1 MTATKR
7 PYTGNKVLPARH
19 KQPGLEY
26 LVRALIKY
34 SGGAFQNWGTHVIR
48 NKKGKSSVSVHARGT
63 AVDLGYNKT
72 KKAEAD
78 RWITLILQ
86 YADELGI
93 EAVFDYN
100 PKPHGRGWKCDR
112 NKWETYT
119 KKAFD
124 GAPGGNWYHIEVSVA
139 AGKDEVTMKREFH
152 KLLADLKAA
161 VPASPTTPQ

>member
-1 MTATKR
+1 MTSTKR
-7 PYTGNKVLPARH
+7 PYTGNKIKPTRG

-34 SGGAFQNWGTHVIR
+34 SDGAFRNWGTHMIR
-48 NKKGKSSVSVHARGT
+48 KKKGLNSVSVHARGT
-63 AVDLGYNKT
+63 AADLGYTINRRKD
-72 KKAEAD
+72 AE

-112 NKWETYT
+112 NAWQNYT
-119 KKAFD
+119 KRTIG
-124 GAPGGNWYHIEVSVA
+124 GAPGGNWFHLEISVA

-152 KLLADLKAA
+152 KMLDDLKAA
-161 VPASPTTPQ
+161 AEAFPTTPQ